1 MTVKLIYFV
10 DDIIMSLN
18 LKNELF
24 VYSYSCNILF
34 RLNWIWP
41 SGFKDDFWNK
51 NTPYCTYHM
60 KRYFRIWHNIALNH
74 MIPYC
79 RMWKCIVSC
88 ETILCRMIWYC
99 IIWYGNVLYDTIF
112 ENMYDIS
119 HTLKLFFYHT
129 RIIWNCIIYDI
140 ISCFNIYCIT

>member
-34 RLNWIWP
+34 CLNWIWP

-74 MIPYC
+74 MIQYC

-119 HTLKLFFYHT
+119 HTLKLFFLSYSYNMKLHH
-129 RIIWNCIIYDI
+129 IWYYIL
-140 ISCFNIYCIT
+140 F